1 MKKIRITL
9 LFYLFFEL
17 VGGYLGLFNGPQSLA
32 YAQASLTQTSL
43 SAAVNGP
50 AGYSGTSQ
58 SFDTSVTLTSVTGV
72 VAPVNGAIQ
81 SALYINKELM
91 GVTAVN
97 TTTKVVQVVRGFHGT
112 QAQPHANAEMVLI
125 GNNNQFYAVDPN
137 GACTAANTLVTPW
150 VNILTGAQWLCST
163 LTGTWV
169 PGFGNPGTPGAPI
182 ALTAAV
188 ASVAGTTTPSG
199 PYFHIT
205 GTNAITAWGIPVGC
219 DATTAGGCSFTVIP
233 DAAFTTTATNNI
245 ATAVTAVA
253 NLAQIW
259 TWDAT
264 NSKFVVI
271 QSK

>member
-1 MKKIRITL
+1 MKTIFRIL
-9 LFYLFFEL
+9 AFVALA
-17 VGGYLGLFNGPQSLA
+17 VGLA
-32 YAQASLTQTSL
+32 FGQTALTQTAL
-43 SAAVNGP
+43 SAAVNGNALW
-50 AGYSGTSQ
+50 AGGSPNV
-58 SFDTSVTLTSVTGV
+58 DTSVTLSSVSGV
-72 VAPVNGAIQ
+72 SAPTTAGGYGTL
-81 SALYINKELM
+81 LYIDAELM
-91 GVTAVN
+91 AVTSVN
-97 TTTKVVQVVRGFHGT
+97 TTTKVVGVIRGWEGT
-112 QAQPHANAEMVLI
+112 GVAAHASADMVLL
-125 GNNNQFYAVDPN
+125 GPPNAFYRIDPS
-137 GACTAANTLVTPW
+137 GACTAASTPFTPW
-150 VNILTGAQWLCST
+150 INITNGKQWLCST
-163 LTGTWV
+163 LTLTWV
-169 PGFGNPGTPGAPI
+169 PGFGNPGDSAHPV
-182 ALTAAV
+182 ALSAAV

-219 DATTAGGCSFTVIP
+219 NATTAGGCAFTVIP